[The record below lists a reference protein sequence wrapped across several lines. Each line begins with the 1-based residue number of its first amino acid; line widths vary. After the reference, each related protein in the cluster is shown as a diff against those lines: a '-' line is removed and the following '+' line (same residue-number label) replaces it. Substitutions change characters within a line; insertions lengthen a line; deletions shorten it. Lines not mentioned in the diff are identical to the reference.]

1 MFKCKECEPNF
12 NSQSALEDHLNK
24 YHLQSKSTDT
34 QSHEDNTCPICSKGF
49 MSKESMH
56 DHFKESHMNPIDI
69 RKNQTLSDLITDEA
83 KEIVIESKTEE
94 MTLEEYD
101 KVLDKYEALYC
112 TEDEDSENDTS
123 KT

>member
-1 MFKCKECEPNF
+1 MFKCTDCGQNFKSQNTLENHVDREHKMQGIDNDKE
-12 NSQSALEDHLNK
+12 
-24 YHLQSKSTDT
+24 
-34 QSHEDNTCPICSKGF
+34 CPICGKVF
-49 MSKESMH
+49 ITKETMQ

-83 KEIVIESKTEE
+83 KEIVIDSKTEE

-112 TEDEDSENDTS
+112 TEDEDSENDIR

>member
-56 DHFKESHMNPIDI
+56 DHFKESHMNPIDTQ
-69 RKNQTLSDLITDEA
+69 KHQTLSAMITNEA
-83 KEIVIESKTEE
+83 KETIVRSEDDE
-94 MTLEEYD
+94 MFIGKY
-101 KVLDKYEALYC
+101 VLYLLVCCAL
-112 TEDEDSENDTS
+112 
-123 KT
+123 